1 MSMMHAFIMYGQY
14 KRSHRDKISM
24 GKHSES
30 VGIHRSN
37 EQEVYSIQK
46 TFVKG

>member
-14 KRSHRDKISM
+14 RSHRDKISM
-24 GKHSES
+24 GKQSES
-30 VGIHRSN
+30 VEIHRSN